1 MAPDTPT
8 QETDT
13 PGSAELPSKA
23 YSNYVLVV
31 LILVYVFNF
40 VDRQIISILAEDI
53 KADLGLSDANIAFLY
68 GTVFAVFYAV
78 FGIPL
83 GRLADIWTRKNL
95 IAIGLV
101 GWSAM
106 TALSGTAK
114 SFASLATFRIGV
126 GIGESTATPSAF
138 SMLGDYFSPKLRATA
153 MAFYS
158 TGVYIGSGVGI
169 VIGGLVVDNWN
180 DAYAGGDAPFGL
192 AGWQA
197 AFFAVGIPGMLLSIW
212 VWTLREPIRG
222 LTEGLVA
229 QQAHPHPF
237 KEAFKELMAV
247 LPPFTLFSLAVTAKE
262 HDRKPSKLIGTNLL
276 IAGGCAAVT
285 WLLIAT
291 VGATVQWIALSI
303 GLYAFFSWLQ
313 GLALRDKP
321 AFNMIY
327 KSRTVVIGL
336 IGFGWLAF
344 VGYGLG
350 FWSAPYLQR
359 AHGLTAGEV
368 GAVLGP
374 LSALGGLIGVASGGL
389 FSDWLRRRHKKGRIL
404 VGMLTAALSLPAGF
418 GFIYAENVTVA
429 YVLVFIFNML
439 SSFWIGSAAA
449 LSNEMVIPR
458 MRGAA
463 SAYYV
468 LAMTYVGLALGPFTM
483 GQVSTRL
490 TAAGQDPTL
499 ALRNGIQVGLCAYG
513 LALIFLYIAGRS
525 VVEEEETRIERARAA
540 GEVI

>member
-1 MAPDTPT
+1 MAQDDDALDTSV
-8 QETDT
+8 T
-13 PGSAELPSKA
+13 PQPPSRA

-53 KADLGLSDANIAFLY
+53 KADLGLTDANIAFLY
-68 GTVFAVFYAV
+68 GTVFAVFYAI

-83 GRLADIWTRKNL
+83 GRLADIWIRKNL
-95 IAIGLV
+95 IAAGLV

-114 SFASLATFRIGV
+114 SFGSLAVFRIGV

-153 MAFYS
+153 MALYS
-158 TGVYIGSGVGI
+158 TGVYIGSGVGL

-180 DAYAGGDAPFGL
+180 NAYADGNAPFGL

-197 AFFAVGIPGMLLSIW
+197 AFFAVGIPGILLAGW

-222 LTEGLVA
+222 LTEGLIVKDT
-229 QQAHPHPF
+229 HPHPF
-237 KEAFKELMAV
+237 REAFKELMAV
-247 LPPFTLFSLAVTAKE
+247 LPPLTLLSLASTAKE
-262 HDRKPSKLIGTNLL
+262 YGRDANKLIVRNLM
-276 IAGGCAAVT
+276 IAAACT
-285 WLLIAT
+285 AGAWLLIIT
-291 VGATVQWIALSI
+291 VGATTQWIALSI

-313 GLALRDKP
+313 GLAIRDP
-321 AFNMIY
+321 AAFNMIY
-327 KSRTVVIGL
+327 KSKTVVWGM
-336 IGFGWLAF
+336 IGFGFLAF

-359 AHGLTAGEV
+359 AHGLSAGEV

-374 LSALGGLIGVASGGL
+374 LSALGGLIGVASGGF
-389 FSDWLRRRHKKGRIL
+389 FSDWLKARHKKGRLIA
-404 VGMLTAALSLPAGF
+404 GMLTAALSLPAGL
-418 GFIYAENVTVA
+418 GFIYAESTTVA
-429 YVLVFIFNML
+429 YTLAFIFNAL

-449 LSNEMVIPR
+449 LVTEMVVPR
-458 MRGAA
+458 MRATA
-463 SAYYV
+463 SACYV
-468 LAMTYVGLALGPFTM
+468 LAMTYVGLAMGPFVM

-490 TAAGQDPTL
+490 TASGQDPTV

-513 LALIFLYIAGRS
+513 LSLLFLYLASRS
-525 VVEEEETRIERARAA
+525 VVEEEGSRVERARAA
-540 GEVI
+540 GEAV

>member
-1 MAPDTPT
+1 MAPDPTPQAT
-8 QETDT
+8 EATD
-13 PGSAELPSKA
+13 SAEVPSKA
-23 YSNYVLVV
+23 YSNYVLVI

-53 KADLGLSDANIAFLY
+53 KADLGLTDANIAFLY
-68 GTVFAVFYAV
+68 GTVFAVFYAI

-153 MAFYS
+153 MALYS

-180 DAYAGGDAPFGL
+180 EAYADGGAPFGL

-197 AFFAVGIPGMLLSIW
+197 AFFAVGIPGMLLAIW

-222 LTEGLVA
+222 LTEGLPA
-229 QQAHPHPF
+229 RENHPSPF
-237 KEAFKELMAV
+237 REAFKELMAV
-247 LPPFTLFSLAVTAKE
+247 LPPFTLFSLASTAKAYN
-262 HDRKPSKLIGTNLL
+262 RSASKMIGTNLA
-276 IAGGCAAVT
+276 IAAACAAGA

-313 GLALRDKP
+313 GLALRDKA

-327 KSRTVVIGL
+327 KSRTVVLGM

-374 LSALGGLIGVASGGL
+374 LSALGGLIGVASGGF
-389 FSDWLRRRHKKGRIL
+389 FSDWLRRRHKKGRLI

-418 GFIYAENVTVA
+418 GFIYAEDTTTA
-429 YVLVFIFNML
+429 YVLVFIFNAL

-449 LSNEMVIPR
+449 LSNEMVMPR
-458 MRGAA
+458 MRATA

-483 GQVSTRL
+483 GQISTRL

-499 ALRNGIQVGLCAYG
+499 ALRNGIQIGLCAYG
-513 LALIFLYIAGRS
+513 LALIFLFIASRS
-525 VVEEEETRIERARAA
+525 VVEEEESRLERAQAA